1 MDNYCNEKK
10 GGSASAVEHPAHYTA
25 GGVECIDAIRAALG
39 GGFADYCLGNVIKY
53 VWRHRMK
60 GGAEDLEKARVYL
73 GWAIE
78 AEPERAKE
86 GPRIRLGRDDG
97 IPGLE
102 RISRPLHAGW
112 FVREPARRASEK
124 EES

>member
-1 MDNYCNEKK
+1 MDNYCNEEK

-25 GGVECIDAIRAALG
+25 GDVECIDAIRAALG
-39 GGFADYCLGNVIKY
+39 DGFADYCLGNVIKY

-78 AEPERAKE
+78 AEPERGKE
-86 GPRIRLGRDDG
+86 RLSDLFG
-97 IPGLE
+97 IWKSKE
-102 RISRPLHAGW
+102 TTC
-112 FVREPARRASEK
+112 RASD
-124 EES
+124 EEDS

>member
-1 MDNYCNEKK
+1 MTTIRKEGISLNNYCNEEK

-25 GGVECIDAIRAALG
+25 GDIECIDAIRAALG
-39 GGFADYCLGNVIKY
+39 DGFADYCLGNVIKY

-78 AEPERAKE
+78 AEPERGKE
-86 GPRIRLGRDDG
+86 RLSDLFG
-97 IPGLE
+97 IWKSKE
-102 RISRPLHAGW
+102 TTC
-112 FVREPARRASEK
+112 RASD
-124 EES
+124 EEDS